1 MIFYTC
7 GWWKIATT
15 PAKGAFQLSLL
26 IPLMPF
32 VAKRTVIGPVWG
44 SSGRKCRETHCYTK
58 RHFADATLG
67 SGARKS
73 TCILGHV
80 QVNGWTAE
88 AITLETRFF
97 YCGYSAKQKVFSVLT
112 DLSLHSFE
120 RMPIG
125 TADHMCTTFYLRAH
139 SHSLFLSDTRTV
151 HLSRRSQVL
160 ERGCLGLNKYT
171 SIPFERR
178 VKALN
183 DICTPIKVY
192 SKRECQNAF
201 SYPATAVSINLSRL
215 ILRSGITRK
224 VQYMFWLQIILF
236 IVCYSSRLLS
246 WLRFF
251 HQKFWGP
258 KQWTETSDVEN
269 RYWKR
274 KYMVK

>member
-7 GWWKIATT
+7 GWWNIATT
-15 PAKGAFQLSLL
+15 PANGAFQLSLL

-32 VAKRTVIGPVWG
+32 VAKRTVIGPVW
-44 SSGRKCRETHCYTK
+44 SSSWRKCRETHCYTK

-160 ERGCLGLNKYT
+160 ERGCLGLN
-171 SIPFERR
+171 SILVF
-178 VKALN
+178 
-183 DICTPIKVY
+183 
-192 SKRECQNAF
+192 
-201 SYPATAVSINLSRL
+201 
-215 ILRSGITRK
+215 
-224 VQYMFWLQIILF
+224 
-236 IVCYSSRLLS
+236 LLS
-246 WLRFF
+246 EEWKLWISFARRSKSIVSANVRMRFLIQRPLCLSIYPDLF
-251 HQKFWGP
+251 YARG
-258 KQWTETSDVEN
+258 
-269 RYWKR
+269 
-274 KYMVK
+274 